1 MIQKLIVEGDNDIH
15 LITRLCLQKGIKNIQ
30 RYENESEYKLRFV
43 TNAGGK
49 EEAKKALKFVL
60 DKEKDPQSNIG
71 IVVDADSETDN
82 PAIDTWLSIKN
93 ILTNFGYTDLE
104 NEPNPTGT
112 IIIQDDKPKVGIWIM
127 PDNISEGY
135 IEHFFQKLILQDD
148 EHWIE
153 ASTITETFVIEGR
166 NRFSEIALQ
175 KAKVHTWLS
184 WQERPELPMG
194 LALKDYNTLFDLE
207 VELIQNFYNW
217 FINTFDVNLK

>member
-112 IIIQDDKPKVGIWIM
+112 IIIQDDKP
-127 PDNISEGY
+127 
-135 IEHFFQKLILQDD
+135 
-148 EHWIE
+148 
-153 ASTITETFVIEGR
+153 
-166 NRFSEIALQ
+166 
-175 KAKVHTWLS
+175 
-184 WQERPELPMG
+184 
-194 LALKDYNTLFDLE
+194 
-207 VELIQNFYNW
+207 
-217 FINTFDVNLK
+217 

>member
-207 VELIQNFYNW
+207 IELIQNFYNW

>member
-15 LITRLCLQKGIKNIQ
+15 LITRLCLKKGIKNIQ
-30 RYENESEYKLRFV
+30 HYENESEYKLRFV

-49 EEAKKALKFVL
+49 EEAKKALKIVL

-93 ILTNFGYTDLE
+93 ILNEFGYTDLE

-112 IIIQDDKPKVGIWIM
+112 IIVQDNKPKVGVWIM
-127 PDNISEGY
+127 PDNLNEGY
-135 IEHFFQKLILQDD
+135 IEHFFQKLIIEGD

-153 ASTITETFVIEGR
+153 ANTITENFVNEGR
-166 NRFSEIALQ
+166 NRFSTTALQ

-184 WQERPELPMG
+184 WQEKPELPMG

-207 VELIQNFYNW
+207 IELIQNFYNW

>member
-1 MIQKLIVEGDNDIH
+1 
-15 LITRLCLQKGIKNIQ
+15 
-30 RYENESEYKLRFV
+30 
-43 TNAGGK
+43 
-49 EEAKKALKFVL
+49 
-60 DKEKDPQSNIG
+60 
-71 IVVDADSETDN
+71 
-82 PAIDTWLSIKN
+82 
-93 ILTNFGYTDLE
+93 
-104 NEPNPTGT
+104 
-112 IIIQDDKPKVGIWIM
+112 M